1 MDTTDE
7 AAIAPKP
14 SDYAEQPKTGTTTAH
29 PTTQTVTSNMILSIK
44 FLNIA
49 AWYFC
54 WPNMATGI

>member
-49 AWYFC
+49 A
-54 WPNMATGI
+54 